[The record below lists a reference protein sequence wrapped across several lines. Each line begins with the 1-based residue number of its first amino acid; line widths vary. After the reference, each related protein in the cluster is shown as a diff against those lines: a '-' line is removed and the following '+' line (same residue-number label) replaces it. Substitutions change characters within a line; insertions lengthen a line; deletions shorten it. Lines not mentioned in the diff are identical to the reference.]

1 MTVSCRR
8 SPCDTRSPASLAAAM
23 DRAAM
28 LAPCRRHL
36 SVTSVQLNKRALE
49 HDGGRCDIDCWAC
62 SRHVTTQN
70 DVVVWLSIISF
81 IEQVNKYFVLHRV
94 CRDVVYRCRCGVV
107 SVCVCVSV
115 CLSVYWTHSRDLQ
128 NRLNQSRCRFR
139 CGFTW
144 AQDTCAW
151 WLSFLRYSMILTYL
165 LDRDSDIGLLEAHTW
180 RCPSICL
187 LMFDRL
193 NNIGSIWKL
202 SGPDR
207 QSVSWHNN

>member
-1 MTVSCRR
+1 MTVSCRH
-8 SPCDTRSPASLAAAM
+8 SPCATRSPASLAAAM

-81 IEQVNKYFVLHRV
+81 TEQVNKYFVLHRV

-107 SVCVCVSV
+107 SVCACF
-115 CLSVYWTHSRDLQ
+115 CLSVCPSVCVLDTFARPAKSIEPIEMPFQVWTHGSARY
-128 NRLNQSRCRFR
+128 
-139 CGFTW
+139 
-144 AQDTCAW
+144 
-151 WLSFLRYSMILTYL
+151 LRMVTFIFALFNDTYL
-165 LDRDSDIGLLEAHTW
+165 LVR
-180 RCPSICL
+180 
-187 LMFDRL
+187 
-193 NNIGSIWKL
+193 
-202 SGPDR
+202 
-207 QSVSWHNN
+207 